1 MLLPCSHPRDAI
13 RTRDPSTTAKRVGDA
28 STPAIDWA
36 LLWGQSLQSLAIC
49 LRASSD
55 LLLLLLAGLDLHQ
68 AASAGDLDKMKALI
82 AAGWEAD
89 SLNSDRETPL
99 HWAAARGQTQAVM
112 ALLQAGADPT
122 RTDRSGRTPSAQA
135 LENGH
140 GEVGQALAQ
149 ISQQFDERQGKKT
162 SRKRYKPK
170 LKTVPKSNT
179 VLRVLMAA
187 VEQQVVKNPD
197 MQGSIFDLDE
207 QEIRQVCECMESV
220 KYHPGDPVFRKG
232 YPGDFFFVVES
243 GQCGVFLDN
252 EAGEA
257 VHTLGPGDGFGE
269 LALLNDSPRNA
280 TIKAL
285 TDAVLWRVDGK
296 TLAAVKGE

>member
-1 MLLPCSHPRDAI
+1 M
-13 RTRDPSTTAKRVGDA
+13 
-28 STPAIDWA
+28 
-36 LLWGQSLQSLAIC
+36 AIC

-55 LLLLLLAGLDLHQ
+55 LLLLLMAGLGLHQ
-68 AASAGDLDKMKALI
+68 AASNGKLHQIKALI
-82 AAGWEAD
+82 DAGWKVD

-112 ALLQAGADPT
+112 ALLHAGADPT
-122 RTDRSGRTPSAQA
+122 RTDRSGRTPSAHA
-135 LENGH
+135 LENGY

-149 ISQQFDERQGKKT
+149 ISHQFEERQGKKKG
-162 SRKRYKPK
+162 RKSSKPK
-170 LKTVPKSNT
+170 LGLKTVPKSNT

-197 MQGSIFDLDE
+197 MHGSIFDLDE

-252 EAGEA
+252 GAGEA

-296 TLAAVKGE
+296 TLAAVKAV